1 MVKNKNALSSQ
12 KENNKSRVFLVVI
25 DETEEQHQ
33 AIRYACRRAHSSG
46 GRVALFK
53 CLSPAE
59 FQHFAG
65 VAEIMRSEARENAE
79 AQLRLMSESVIELSG
94 QIPVLY
100 VREGEAK
107 EEILKLINEEEIIS
121 VLVLAVATGNAGPGP
136 LVTYLTRGASNC
148 RIPMTLVPGNISDK
162 DIDALT

>member
-1 MVKNKNALSSQ
+1 MSKNQ
-12 KENNKSRVFLVVI
+12 KENSKNRVFLVVV
-25 DETEEQHQ
+25 DESQEQHQ
-33 AIRYACRRAHSSG
+33 AVRFACKRARSTG

-79 AQLRLMSESVIELSG
+79 KELRSMSESVIELSG
-94 QIPVLY
+94 QMPSLY
-100 VREGEAK
+100 VREGDSQEA
-107 EEILKLINEEEIIS
+107 LLSLINEEESIS
-121 VLVLAVATGNAGPGP
+121 ILVLAVAIGNSGPGP
-136 LVTYLTRGASNC
+136 LVSYLTTRGASNC
-148 RIPMTLVPGNISDK
+148 RIPITLVPGNMSDE